1 MIQADKS
8 QSFDNRRG
16 LQDHGLMAVTDGGE
30 SCESELQVLAHQR
43 RATGVRFSKSAHL
56 IKSLAIHL
64 IYTTISQKN
73 ELRSK
78 RECDE

>member
-1 MIQADKS
+1 
-8 QSFDNRRG
+8 
-16 LQDHGLMAVTDGGE
+16 MAVTDGGE
-30 SCESELQVLAHQR
+30 SCEFELQVLAHQP
-43 RATGVRFSKSAHL
+43 RATRVRFSKFAYI

-64 IYTTISQKN
+64 IDTTISQKN

>member
-1 MIQADKS
+1 
-8 QSFDNRRG
+8 
-16 LQDHGLMAVTDGGE
+16 MAVTDGGE
-30 SCESELQVLAHQR
+30 TCESELQVLAHQP
-43 RATGVRFSKSAHL
+43 RATGVRFSKFAHL

-64 IYTTISQKN
+64 IDTTTSQKN